1 MSKQTIFYLIIT
13 IVLSLIIFWLSR
25 KILNKIFKKIALKT
39 KTNFDDALINNNFPF
54 YSSFLLPLF
63 FIYSMSSFFIESYPE
78 VLSFILKAIE
88 IIFIVNIVFIV
99 RSVLLTISDYS
110 KDSTNFK
117 NKPIDSY
124 VQVFLIILWFIGII
138 LIMSLLT
145 GKNITTFLTT
155 IGAFSAIIL
164 LIFKDTILG
173 FVASIQITIND
184 TVRIGDWITIKSSGA
199 DGDVV
204 SISLSSVKV
213 RNFDNTITTVPTY
226 KLISDSFINWRGMSD
241 SDGRR
246 IKRSL
251 LIKPSSIRFLKEDEL
266 MKLKKIGRISEYINI
281 RQKQIE
287 QFNSK
292 HNYDKE
298 LLINGR
304 NITNIGLF
312 RKYTEMYLEKHPL
325 INNKMMVMCRQL
337 SPTSQGIPLEI
348 YVFSK
353 SKEWKKYEHLMSDI
367 FDHLLASIDY
377 FHLECFELST
387 NFPVLK

>member
-13 IVLSLIIFWLSR
+13 IVLSLIIFWLSG

-110 KDSTNFK
+110 KNSTNFK

-312 RKYTEMYLEKHPL
+312 RKYTETYLEKHPL

>member
-1 MSKQTIFYLIIT
+1 MSKQTIFYLIST

-110 KDSTNFK
+110 KNSTNFK

-367 FDHLLASIDY
+367 FDHLLASLDY